1 MNSIFSGMARTSGVF
16 IAAFCAVNLYSQPV
30 REVHELSPRQRAIV
44 PIAAFTAKGELE
56 KLSSA
61 FNEGLDAGLTVNE
74 IKEIIIQMYAYCGF
88 PRALN
93 ASGSFSQVL
102 EDRKTRGI
110 NDVAGEEAAGL
121 PAGKTSIETGAEIQ
135 SALTGWAVTP
145 EPGANS
151 FIPVIDQFLK
161 GHLFG
166 DIFSRGLLDYKD
178 REIATVS
185 ALASLGV
192 PQLQGHISIALRVGV
207 TETQME
213 HIISILETKVGKQE
227 ADNTRNVLSRVMNTT
242 AQETNTRADPQIL
255 IRRETQP
262 ASKAPEANF
271 TGDVDVQFMFAP
283 NSAAPFSGAYVTFQP
298 GARTAWHTHSAGQH
312 MVVLSG
318 VCWTQERGKE
328 KIIANP
334 GDVVWCPPGVVHWHG
349 ASSDTT
355 MTHFVIT
362 GTGGPGRMQWLEK
375 VSDEQYY
382 GK

>member
-1 MNSIFSGMARTSGVF
+1 MKNIFSGVLRNSGAF

-30 REVHELSPRQRAIV
+30 RETYELSPRQQAIV
-44 PIAAFTAKGELE
+44 PVAAFIAKGELE
-56 KLSSA
+56 KLKSA
-61 FNEGLDAGLTVNE
+61 LNEGLDAGLTVNE

-93 ASGSFSQVL
+93 ASGTFNQVL

-110 NDVAGEEAAGL
+110 NDVAGEETTDL
-121 PAGKTSIETGAEIQ
+121 PIGKTSIEIGAEIQ
-135 SALTGWAVTP
+135 SALTGWTVTP
-145 EPGANS
+145 EPAVNS
-151 FIPVIDQFLK
+151 FIPAIDQFLK

-166 DIFSRGLLDYKD
+166 DIFGRGILDYKD

-185 ALASLGV
+185 ALAALGV
-192 PQLQGHISIALRVGV
+192 PQLQGHIGIALRVGV
-207 TETQME
+207 TEIQMKN
-213 HIISILETKVGKQE
+213 IISILETKTGKQE
-227 ADNTRNVLSRVMNTT
+227 AENARNALSRVLAAT
-242 AQETNTRADPQIL
+242 AAETIASTDPQIL
-255 IRRETQP
+255 IRREAQP
-262 ASKAPEANF
+262 VSKAPETNF
-271 TGDVDVQFMFAP
+271 TGDVDVQFMFVP
-283 NSAAPFSGAYVTFQP
+283 SGVVPFSGAYVTFQP

-318 VCWTQERGKE
+318 VCWTQEWGKE

-334 GDVVWCPPGVVHWHG
+334 GDVVWCPSGVKHWHG
-349 ASSDTT
+349 SSGDSA

-362 GTGGPGRMQWLEK
+362 GTGGPGQMQWMEK

>member
-1 MNSIFSGMARTSGVF
+1 MKNIFSERVRTSGVF
-16 IAAFCAVNLYSQPV
+16 IVAFCAVNLYSQPV
-30 REVHELSPRQRAIV
+30 REAYELSPKQQAIV
-44 PIAAFTAKGELE
+44 PVAAFIAKGELE
-56 KLSSA
+56 KLKSA
-61 FNEGLDAGLTVNE
+61 LNEGLDAGLTVNE

-93 ASGSFSQVL
+93 ASDIFNQVL

-110 NDVAGEEAAGL
+110 NDVAGEEAEQL

-145 EPGANS
+145 EPAANS
-151 FIPVIDQFLK
+151 FIPAIDQFLK

-166 DIFSRGLLDYKD
+166 DIFGRGILDYKD

-185 ALASLGV
+185 ALAALGV
-192 PQLQGHISIALRVGV
+192 PQLHGHIGIALRVGV
-207 TETQME
+207 TEIQMRN
-213 HIISILETKVGKQE
+213 IISILETKVGERE
-227 ADNTRNVLSRVMNTT
+227 AENARNALSRVLDTT
-242 AQETNTRADPQIL
+242 AAETIASTDPQIL
-255 IRRETQP
+255 IRREAQP
-262 ASKAPEANF
+262 VSKAPETNF

-283 NSAAPFSGAYVTFQP
+283 NGVAPFSGAYVTFQP

-318 VCWTQERGKE
+318 VCWTQEWGKE

-334 GDVVWCPPGVVHWHG
+334 GDVVWCPPGVKHWHG
-349 ASSDTT
+349 SSGDSA

-362 GTGGPGRMQWLEK
+362 GTGCPGQMQWLEK
-375 VSDEQYY
+375 VSDKQYY